1 MKFDILGTGGREK
14 KKKGNIFDLREITDL
29 RVRCTGGFPRLHRL
43 THPGRALSN
52 LDEEKMSKLG
62 CVRIDVTSRTQSFN
76 KSPGNTQRMER
87 FGLPRQLDAM
97 LQELRCHF
105 QSELRASIDARRTLL
120 APVAVGTCGQ
130 TTTEEMPYAR
140 DSKQNMRLYSISS
153 GIE

>member
-1 MKFDILGTGGREK
+1 MPADVALGKRFWGISVQLYSLRSVRKWGM
-14 KKKGNIFDLREITDL
+14 GDFGDLVTVI
-29 RVRCTGGFPRLHRL
+29 
-43 THPGRALSN
+43 
-52 LDEEKMSKLG
+52 EKMSKLG

-140 DSKQNMRLYSISS
+140 DSKQNMRIYSISS